1 MDTTEITRNLA
12 DSALLERVRS
22 GVESAKNWPEPV
34 FSAMSAWDF
43 EASTAEYPEAREFA
57 IAVHELALRAEK
69 LDHET
74 REGLLAAVHPL
85 PDQLKR
91 ARVFFTRLAPEFSR
105 IRELEVYWKNNEATR
120 QRDKKYG
127 VARIAIACFEK
138 DVERI
143 RAFVRQV
150 NAESKFDEI
159 VKKKKGGRP
168 RKVSKH
174 ADAAVSAA
182 SETKSTSTAV
192 TAAPTEP
199 APIAAET
206 PAPAA
211 TSKAEEPKWGRQETP
226 DERAARDRRDAM
238 LKKLI

>member
-1 MDTTEITRNLA
+1 MDTSEITRNLA
-12 DSALLERVRS
+12 DSALLERVRA
-22 GVESAKNWPEPV
+22 GVEAAKNWPEPV
-34 FSAMSAWDF
+34 FLAMSAWDF
-43 EASTAEYPEAREFA
+43 EASMGEYPEAREFA
-57 IAVHELALRAEK
+57 IAVHELALRSEK
-69 LDHET
+69 LDHEA

-105 IRELEVYWKNNEATR
+105 IRELEVYWKNNEFTR
-120 QRDKKYG
+120 QRDKKFG

-168 RKVSKH
+168 RKVPKP
-174 ADAAVSAA
+174 AEAVTEPTPETASPPTAA
-182 SETKSTSTAV
+182 SASPAEATISSPTADL
-192 TAAPTEP
+192 PP
-199 APIAAET
+199 
-206 PAPAA
+206 
-211 TSKAEEPKWGRQETP
+211 SLQETAE
-226 DERAARDRRDAM
+226 ERAARERRDAG
-238 LKKLI
+238 LKLFGLKNS

>member
-1 MDTTEITRNLA
+1 MDTSEITRNLA
-12 DSALLERVRS
+12 DSALLERVRA
-22 GVESAKNWPEPV
+22 GVEAAKNWPEPV
-34 FSAMSAWDF
+34 FSAMAAWDF
-43 EASTAEYPEAREFA
+43 ETAMTEYQEAREFA

-69 LDHET
+69 LDHEA

-91 ARVFFTRLAPEFSR
+91 ARAFFSRLAPEFSR
-105 IRELEVYWKNNEATR
+105 IRELEVYWKNNEFTR
-120 QRDKKYG
+120 QRDKKFG

-168 RKVSKH
+168 RKTPKPAEAATESTPETAPH
-174 ADAAVSAA
+174 AAPETTPTAAAAAAV
-182 SETKSTSTAV
+182 E
-192 TAAPTEP
+192 AAPSSP
-199 APIAAET
+199 
-206 PAPAA
+206 
-211 TSKAEEPKWGRQETP
+211 AEEPQWGRQETAE
-226 DERAARDRRDAM
+226 ERAARERREADF
-238 LKKLI
+238 KKFF

>member
-34 FSAMSAWDF
+34 FAAMTAWDF

-74 REGLLAAVHPL
+74 REGLLAAIHPL
-85 PDQLKR
+85 PDHLKR

-120 QRDKKYG
+120 QRDKEFG

-168 RKVSKH
+168 RKKPEAPNAPETPVP
-174 ADAAVSAA
+174 AAP
-182 SETKSTSTAV
+182 TSTAKEL
-192 TAAPTEP
+192 PP
-199 APIAAET
+199 
-206 PAPAA
+206 
-211 TSKAEEPKWGRQETP
+211 GRQETAE
-226 DERAARDRRDAM
+226 ERAARDRRDAE
-238 LKKLI
+238 LKKFM